1 MIKEGKAYMDNT
13 DQETMQVNI
22 LYYHSIQAYTSQ
34 KSHISVTFSFK
45 RDIHD
50 RSFRVVPLQPLAH
63 LVNLTV
69 YESLRSSPLISSST
83 PPHSLLASLSSLF
96 NSLRSIYPHP
106 ISTPYPLPF
115 CLPTASLYLPLSAPL
130 HIYHSN
136 ST

>member
-83 PPHSLLASLSSLF
+83 PLSFPTLCLLPS
-96 NSLRSIYPHP
+96 RP
-106 ISTPYPLPF
+106 
-115 CLPTASLYLPLSAPL
+115 CLTV
-130 HIYHSN
+130 
-136 ST
+136 